1 PPFPTRRSSDLMP
14 ACVTSSSGRPM
25 LTGIAENV
33 PAGVETSTTSPL
45 IRNSRTGSVYVKF
58 DAAFQVAFG
67 PESCHWIQPWTV
79 AVLVAFQL
87 SFALRGKDQT
97 LSAGSNVVSIVAE

>member
-1 PPFPTRRSSDLMP
+1 
-14 ACVTSSSGRPM
+14 M
-25 LTGIAENV
+25 LTGIAENA
-33 PAGVETSTTSPL
+33 PAGVETSTTGPL

-58 DAAFQVAFG
+58 DASFQVAFG

-79 AVLVAFQL
+79 AVLVAFQV
-87 SFALRGKDQT
+87 SFAWRGNDQT

>member
-1 PPFPTRRSSDLMP
+1 MP

-33 PAGVETSTTSPL
+33 PAGVETSTTAPL

-58 DAAFQVAFG
+58 DATFRVVFG

-79 AVLVAFQL
+79 AVLVAFQV
-87 SFALRGKDQT
+87 SFAWRGEEQT
-97 LSAGSNVVSIVAE
+97 WRVGADVVSTVAAEGA